1 LINKPELHLNCLLAA
16 EGLCAGYGDSTVL
29 EDVSFA
35 LEQGGSLALIGRNG
49 VGKTTLL
56 LTLMGLTR
64 LRRGQLFMHGKDISR
79 MPTYLRSRYGLG
91 WVPQERL
98 CYPSLTVDEHMRVVA
113 RPGPWDL
120 ARIYRTFPGL
130 KERRRNLGNQLS
142 GGEQQMLAIAR
153 ALMTNPSVL
162 LLDEPLE
169 GLAPII
175 VSAVVKVIQDLVRS
189 GEFAVIIVEQHVR
202 VALSLA
208 KQAIVLDRGRV
219 VHQAASEDLLADAA
233 VLDRLV
239 ALA

>member
-1 LINKPELHLNCLLAA
+1 MPDLLVA
-16 EGLCAGYGDSTVL
+16 EGLCAGYGESTVL
-29 EDVSFA
+29 EDISFA
-35 LEQGGSLALIGRNG
+35 LEQGGSLALVGRNG

-64 LRRGQLFMHGKDISR
+64 LKRGRLFMRGKDISR
-79 MPTYLRSRYGLG
+79 MPTYLRARSGLG

-98 CYPSLTVDEHMRVVA
+98 CFPSLTVDEHLHAVA

-120 ARIYRTFPGL
+120 TRIYRAFPGL
-130 KERRRNLGNQLS
+130 SDRRRNLGNQLS

-153 ALMTNPSVL
+153 ALTTNPSVL

-175 VSAVVKVIQDLVRS
+175 VAAVVKVVQDLVRS

-208 KQAIVLDRGRV
+208 EQAIVLDRGRV
-219 VHQAASEDLLADAA
+219 VHQGTSEDLQADTA
-233 VLDRLV
+233 VLDRWI

>member
-1 LINKPELHLNCLLAA
+1 MLSVAGLNQ
-16 EGLCAGYGDSTVL
+16 YY
-29 EDVSFA
+29 
-35 LEQGGSLALIGRNG
+35 GGSHILRNVGFDVAPSACTTLLGRNG

-64 LRRGQLFMHGKDISR
+64 LRQGRLLLRGRDISST
-79 MPTYLRSRYGLG
+79 PTYLRARYGLG

-98 CYPSLTVDEHMRVVA
+98 CFPSLTVEEHLQAVA

-120 ARIYRTFPGL
+120 GRIYLAFPGL
-130 KERRRNLGNQLS
+130 AERRRNLGNQLS

-169 GLAPII
+169 GLAPI
-175 VSAVVKVIQDLVRS
+175 VVNAVVKVIQDLVGS
-189 GEFAVIIVEQHVR
+189 GEFALIIVEQHAR
-202 VALSLA
+202 VALALTT
-208 KQAIVLDRGRV
+208 QAIVLDRGRV
-219 VHQAASEDLLADAA
+219 VHDTSSDELLADTAA
-233 VLDRLV
+233 LDRLV

>member
-1 LINKPELHLNCLLAA
+1 MPELLVA
-16 EGLCAGYGDSTVL
+16 EGLCAGYGESVVL
-29 EDVSFA
+29 DNVSFA
-35 LEQGGSLALIGRNG
+35 LEQGGSLALVGRNG

-64 LRRGQLFMHGKDISR
+64 LRRGRVLMRGNDISR
-79 MPTYLRSRYGLG
+79 MATYGRARLGLG

-98 CYPSLTVDEHMRVVA
+98 CFPSLTVEEHLYAVA

-120 ARIYRTFPGL
+120 ARIYRAFPGL

-169 GLAPII
+169 GLAPI
-175 VSAVVKVIQDLVRS
+175 VVNAVIKLVRDLVGT
-189 GEFAVIIVEQHVR
+189 GEFAVIVVEQHVR
-202 VALSLA
+202 VALSLT

-219 VHQAASEDLLADAA
+219 VLHAESDELLAEPA

>member
-1 LINKPELHLNCLLAA
+1 VPDLLTAD
-16 EGLCAGYGDSTVL
+16 GLCAGYGDSTVL
-29 EDVSFA
+29 EGVSFA

-64 LRRGQLFMHGKDISR
+64 LRRGRLFMRGKDISR
-79 MPTYLRSRYGLG
+79 MPTYLRSRHGLG

-98 CYPSLTVDEHMRVVA
+98 CFPSLTVDEHMHVVA

-120 ARIYRTFPGL
+120 ARIYRAFPGL
-130 KERRRNLGNQLS
+130 KERRNNLGNQLS

-175 VSAVVKVIQDLVRS
+175 VNAVVKVIQDLVRS

-219 VHQAASEDLLADAA
+219 VHQAASEDLLADTA